1 MHLRDFPSPLP
12 QVMLALD
19 CYVTHPELDQDRVL
33 NVAKYTSKMF
43 SYVWAR
49 MPVADPDLEL
59 ACGAGGGWGGS
70 FVLLVLL

>member
-59 ACGAGGGWGGS
+59 AWRGRGGGS
-70 FVLLVLL
+70 FVLLALL